1 MKLNLFPFVL
11 LVALPQLSFAQ
22 TLETFETVT
31 QTTVNQRRT
40 TFTSNGQS
48 FTTTSDNCAT
58 GGIFGVWIP
67 GQQYANCNGTNSTN
81 STNSYYGVGTT
92 CTGTGSCTDYSAQF
106 IDNGLVPPAVAT
118 AGHVYGLQTTNGA
131 PFTVKS
137 IFIYLSTDN
146 GTNPS
151 SAGGVTITGKLA
163 GNTVFTYIKTTGF
176 ATDFANNSGFTF
188 IDFSAG
194 NNYSNANID
203 QLLIQS
209 PNANYVALDNF
220 KWGASAP
227 LPLGLLSFDLKKN
240 GNTVYLNWNASSAAA
255 IMDYQIERSADGKLF
270 SRLGGMAVNH
280 SGNYQFPDLSP
291 LTGENFYRLAIT
303 SKDGDVTYS
312 AVKRIFVST
321 QEGANKL
328 LYPNP
333 TTGLLFAKVAEAA
346 VWNIQITDITGR
358 MVFSSKLSAQTSSL
372 SIASL
377 PNNIYCYRLIDAN
390 TGVILEEGKINKL

>member
-1 MKLNLFPFVL
+1 MKLNLRPLVL
-11 LVALPQLSFAQ
+11 LVALPQLSFGQ
-22 TLETFETVT
+22 TLETFESVT
-31 QTTVNQRRT
+31 QTTVNQRPT

-48 FTTTSDNCAT
+48 FTTTSDNCGT

-81 STNSYYGVGTT
+81 STNSYYGVGAS
-92 CTGTGSCTDYSAQF
+92 CTGTGNCTDYSAQF

-118 AGHVYGLQTTNGA
+118 TGHVYGLKTTNGA

-163 GNTVFTYIKTTGF
+163 GNTVFTYTKTTGF
-176 ATDFANNSGFTF
+176 ATNFTNNSGFTF

-194 NNYSNANID
+194 TNYSNSNID

-220 KWGASAP
+220 KWGASIP

-240 GNTVYLNWNASSAAA
+240 GNTVYLNWKAASNAA
-255 IMDYQIERSADGKLF
+255 IMDYQIERSTDGKLF
-270 SRLGGMAVNH
+270 SRLGNMTVNN

-291 LTGENFYRLAIT
+291 LAGDNFYRLAIT
-303 SKDGDVTYS
+303 SKDGNVTYS
-312 AVKRIFVST
+312 DVKGIFMST
-321 QEGANKL
+321 KEKADNL

-333 TTGLLFAKVAEAA
+333 TTGILFAKVPGAA

-358 MVFSSKLSAQTSSL
+358 MVSNAKFSAQTNSL

-377 PNNIYCYRLIDAN
+377 PNTIYFYKLSDAN

>member
-1 MKLNLFPFVL
+1 M
-11 LVALPQLSFAQ
+11 
-22 TLETFETVT
+22 ETFESAT
-31 QTTVNQRRT
+31 QTTVNERPT

-48 FTTTSDNCAT
+48 FTTTSDDCGT

-92 CTGTGSCTDYSAQF
+92 CTGTGNCTDYSAQF

-131 PFTVKS
+131 LFTVKS
-137 IFIYLSTDN
+137 LFIYLSTDN

-176 ATDFANNSGFTF
+176 TTDFVNNSGFTF

-194 NNYSNANID
+194 TNYTNSNID

-220 KWGASAP
+220 KWGVSVP
-227 LPLGLLSFDLKKN
+227 LPLGLLSFDLKRN
-240 GNTVYLNWNASSAAA
+240 GNTVYLNWKTSSNAT
-255 IMDYQIERSADGKLF
+255 IVDYQIERSADGILF
-270 SRLGGMAVNH
+270 SRLGNRTVND
-280 SGNYQFPDLSP
+280 SGNYEFTDLSP
-291 LTGENFYRLAIT
+291 LTGDNFYRLAIT
-303 SKDGDVTYS
+303 SKDGNVTYS
-312 AVKRIFVST
+312 EVKRSFMPT
-321 QEGANKL
+321 PEKANNL

-333 TTGLLFAKVAEAA
+333 TTGMLFANVPEAA
-346 VWNIQITDITGR
+346 VWNLQLTDISGR
-358 MVFSSKLSAQTSSL
+358 MVFTSKFSAQTNSL

-377 PNNIYCYRLIDAN
+377 PNSIYFYRLRDTN
-390 TGVILEEGKINKL
+390 TGAILEEGKINKL

>member
-11 LVALPQLSFAQ
+11 LVALPHLSSGQ
-22 TLETFETVT
+22 TLETFESVT
-31 QTTVNQRRT
+31 QATVNVRPT

-58 GGIFGVWIP
+58 GGVFGVWLP

-81 STNSYYGVGTT
+81 STNNYYGVGTT
-92 CTGTGSCTDYSAQF
+92 CTGTGSCTDFSAKF

-146 GTNPS
+146 GNNPS
-151 SAGGVTITGKLA
+151 GAGGLTITGKRA
-163 GNTVFTYIKTTGF
+163 GNTVFTYIKTAGF
-176 ATDFANNSGFTF
+176 ATDFSNNSGFTF
-188 IDFSAG
+188 IDFSSGA
-194 NNYSNANID
+194 NYSNANID

-220 KWGASAP
+220 KWGASVP

-240 GNTVYLNWNASSAAA
+240 GSAVYLNWNTSSDAA
-255 IMDYQIERSADGKLF
+255 IMDYQIERSADGTSF
-270 SRLGGMAVNH
+270 SRLGSMTVNN
-280 SGNYQFPDLSP
+280 SGKYQFPDLNP
-291 LTGENFYRLAIT
+291 LTGDNFYRLAIT
-303 SKDGDVTYS
+303 SKDGNVDYS
-312 AVKRIFVST
+312 EVKRIFVSAK
-321 QEGANKL
+321 EKAHNL
-328 LYPNP
+328 IYPNP
-333 TTGLLFAKVAEAA
+333 TTGILYAKVPGAA
-346 VWNIQITDITGR
+346 VWNLQITDVTGR
-358 MVFSSKLSAQTSSL
+358 MVFNAKCSAQANSL
-372 SIASL
+372 SITSL
-377 PNNIYCYRLIDAN
+377 QNSIYYYKLSDAN

>member
-11 LVALPQLSFAQ
+11 LVALPKLSSGQ
-22 TLETFETVT
+22 TLETFESVT
-31 QTTVNQRRT
+31 QTTVNVRPT

-58 GGIFGVWIP
+58 GGIFGVWLP

-92 CTGTGSCTDYSAQF
+92 CSGTGSCTDYSAKF

-146 GTNPS
+146 GNNPS
-151 SAGGVTITGKLA
+151 SAGGVTITGKRA
-163 GNTVFTYIKTTGF
+163 GNTVFTYTKTTGF
-176 ATDFANNSGFTF
+176 ATDFTNNSGFTF
-188 IDFSAG
+188 IDFSTGA
-194 NNYSNANID
+194 NYSNTNID

-220 KWGASAP
+220 KWGASVA
-227 LPLGLLSFDLKKN
+227 LPLELLSFDLKKN
-240 GNTVYLNWNASSAAA
+240 GNTVYLNWNAASNAA

-270 SRLGGMAVNH
+270 SRVGNVTVNN
-280 SGNYQFPDLSP
+280 SENYQFPDFNP
-291 LTGENFYRLAIT
+291 LTGDNFYRLAVT
-303 SKDGDVTYS
+303 SKDGNVDYS
-312 AVKRIFVST
+312 EVKRIFVSAK
-321 QEGANKL
+321 ENAKHL

-333 TTGLLFAKVAEAA
+333 TTGVLYAKVPGAA
-346 VWNIQITDITGR
+346 VWNLQITDVTGR
-358 MVFSSKLSAQTSSL
+358 MVFNAKCSAQTNSL

-377 PNNIYCYRLIDAN
+377 QNSIYYYKLSDAN

>member
-1 MKLNLFPFVL
+1 M
-11 LVALPQLSFAQ
+11 
-22 TLETFETVT
+22 ETFETVT
-31 QTTVNQRRT
+31 QTTVNERRT

-58 GGIFGVWIP
+58 GGVFGVWIP

-92 CTGTGSCTDYSAQF
+92 CTGTGNCTDYSAQF

-151 SAGGVTITGKLA
+151 SAGGVTFTGKLA
-163 GNTVFTYIKTTGF
+163 GNTVFTYTKTTGF
-176 ATDFANNSGFTF
+176 TTDFTNNSGFTF

-194 NNYSNANID
+194 TNYTNANID

-220 KWGASAP
+220 KWGANVP

-240 GNTVYLNWNASSAAA
+240 DNTVYLNWSAASNA
-255 IMDYQIERSADGKLF
+255 DIMDYQIERSADGTLF
-270 SRLGGMAVNH
+270 SRLGNMTVNN
-280 SGNYQFPDLSP
+280 SGNYQFPDLNP
-291 LTGENFYRLAIT
+291 LVGDNFYRLAIT
-303 SKDGDVTYS
+303 SKEGNLTYS
-312 AVKRIFVST
+312 EVKRTFVYT
-321 QEGANKL
+321 KEKANNL

-333 TTGLLFAKVAEAA
+333 TTGILFAKVSGAA
-346 VWNIQITDITGR
+346 IWNIQMTDITGR
-358 MVFSSKLSAQTSSL
+358 IVYSSKFSAQTNSL

-377 PNNIYCYRLIDAN
+377 QNTIYFYKLSDAN